1 MAYLEIIKNFVSI
14 SMCYLASYMDYVCHI
29 IDRNLKKIEKMIII

>member
-14 SMCYLASYMDYVCHI
+14 SMCHLASYMDYVCHI
-29 IDRNLKKIEKMIII
+29 IDRDLNKIDEMIII